1 MQAPWTCI
9 YAVYGCADPAADN
22 YASYVKLGGRFRSL
36 SYMCEYG
43 GCNDTDAINHSPT
56 ATYNDGTCQYPIV
69 GCTVRT

>member
-1 MQAPWTCI
+1 MHAPWTCI
-9 YAVYGCADPAADN
+9 YAVYGCVDPAADN
-22 YASYVKLGGRFRSL
+22 YASYATSL